1 MPSDSN
7 FNYFTTHDF
16 HVNKDISDCLSNNAF
31 SFLNCNIRSI
41 QANIDNLINMLSELY
56 FPLSVVGLTETKL
69 KIDQEEILN
78 INIPGDNF
86 LSQPSLSNAGG
97 VGVFVKNGISYSCR
111 QDLSSVKEGYESLWI
126 EIQNDA
132 EHNTICGIIYRHP
145 HGNLDSFMIHLNTV
159 IEKIH
164 RENKY
169 CVILGDFNLDL
180 LKFESHPGTNDFLN
194 TLVSSYFQPQI
205 LQPTRITDHSAT
217 LIDNIFFNSLEHF
230 TISGNLIYDLTDHLP
245 NFLVVSKFSSLPD
258 NVKIFRRD
266 YSNFDEQA
274 LINDIQSIDWDL
286 LFSGNSDPSCMFDTF
301 YRKVSEF
308 IDIHIPLKQLSKKDS
323 KLKTK
328 PWITSAIR
336 ISIKIKNNLYK
347 KFLKTKS
354 SYYQT
359 KFKVYRNKLNH
370 LIKISKRNYY
380 NNYFS
385 IHLNDGKRI
394 WKGIKQIIRTT
405 PQERLAINR
414 IVLNDIEITDQTS
427 IVNAFN
433 NYFVNIGSDLA
444 SAIPS
449 VLNSAYEWM
458 SPPPRDSFFLS
469 PITPDEI
476 ETEISNLKI
485 GKAAGPFSI
494 PVSILKILKG
504 ALSEPLQIIFNA
516 SFLTGIVPERFKLA
530 RVIPVFKKGS
540 QASLNN
546 YRPISL
552 LSIFNKLLEKF
563 VFNRLSNYL
572 EKRHLI
578 YSKQFGFR
586 SHHSTVHAVLS
597 IIDKVQKAI
606 EDREYSCGIFLDFS
620 KAFDTVNHDILLT
633 KLEFYGIRG
642 IVKDWF
648 TSYLSNRKQFVSLG
662 NTQSDKVN
670 ISCGVPQ
677 GSVLGPLLFLIY
689 INDFHNCSKQLDFH
703 LFADDANLFL
713 KHEILIY

>member
-78 INIPGDNF
+78 INIPGYNF
-86 LSQPSLSNAGG
+86 LSQPSPSNAGG

-111 QDLSSVKEGYESLWI
+111 QDLSLVKEGYESLWI

-145 HGNLDSFMIHLNTV
+145 HGKFHDPLKHSFMIHLNTV
-159 IEKIH
+159 IETIH

-230 TISGNLIYDLTDHLP
+230 RISGNLIYDLTDHLP
-245 NFLVVSKFSSLPD
+245 NFLVVSNFSSLPD

-286 LFSGNSDPSCMFDTF
+286 LLSGNSDPSCMFDTF
-301 YRKVSEF
+301 YSTLSEF

-336 ISIKIKNNLYK
+336 TSIKIKNNLYK

-370 LIKISKRNYY
+370 LIKISKRVYY

-414 IVLNDIEITDQTS
+414 IVLNDIEITDQT
-427 IVNAFN
+427 
-433 NYFVNIGSDLA
+433 
-444 SAIPS
+444 
-449 VLNSAYEWM
+449 
-458 SPPPRDSFFLS
+458 
-469 PITPDEI
+469 
-476 ETEISNLKI
+476 
-485 GKAAGPFSI
+485 
-494 PVSILKILKG
+494 
-504 ALSEPLQIIFNA
+504 
-516 SFLTGIVPERFKLA
+516 
-530 RVIPVFKKGS
+530 
-540 QASLNN
+540 
-546 YRPISL
+546 
-552 LSIFNKLLEKF
+552 
-563 VFNRLSNYL
+563 
-572 EKRHLI
+572 
-578 YSKQFGFR
+578 
-586 SHHSTVHAVLS
+586 
-597 IIDKVQKAI
+597 
-606 EDREYSCGIFLDFS
+606 
-620 KAFDTVNHDILLT
+620 
-633 KLEFYGIRG
+633 
-642 IVKDWF
+642 
-648 TSYLSNRKQFVSLG
+648 
-662 NTQSDKVN
+662 
-670 ISCGVPQ
+670 
-677 GSVLGPLLFLIY
+677 
-689 INDFHNCSKQLDFH
+689 
-703 LFADDANLFL
+703 
-713 KHEILIY
+713 